1 MDLEVGQRVQVRRMR
16 DRVDKKL
23 AARLGETAVIQDF
36 KVLDGQNIGAL
47 VRFESD
53 DFTTW
58 FFEDELRPVAD

>member
-1 MDLEVGQRVQVRRMR
+1 MDLEIGQRVQVRRMR
-16 DRVDKKL
+16 DRVNKQL
-23 AARLGETAVIQDF
+23 AGRLGETGVIQAF

-47 VRFESD
+47 VSFDSD